1 MGVQRAYERL
11 AGVWPPPL
19 SKPPT
24 ERTLVHSGVRSR
36 THITPQ
42 RRAGFGLS
50 DHNTPQTALKQ
61 TTNDFHPNPRKKG

>member
-50 DHNTPQTALKQ
+50 AHNTLQTALKQ
-61 TTNDFHPNPRKKG
+61 TTNDFHPNPRENG